1 MGCRL
6 QGTINWRWN
15 RAYGSILPFSC
26 LLRPSP
32 SSIALVFLH
41 DLQPPSTAMAT
52 EFPPSRFKT
61 TGSLACLR
69 RLMGWQAPG
78 LTCKVKSGVVS
89 LANMRLGDF
98 IFFVAYALAGLVLP
112 LSSFL
117 SLLDFYGLQL
127 QHLSSDS
134 ITLVAIFVHL
144 CEMYVG
150 VRPSVQLFRHF
161 FVLKAMPAASCPF
174 PLAGGNGGEKTGR
187 WCRRTST
194 TGSHFP
200 LVARP
205 STAPSGGK
213 TPA

>member
-1 MGCRL
+1 
-6 QGTINWRWN
+6 
-15 RAYGSILPFSC
+15 
-26 LLRPSP
+26 
-32 SSIALVFLH
+32 
-41 DLQPPSTAMAT
+41 MAT

-78 LTCKVKSGVVS
+78 LACKVKSGAVS

-98 IFFVAYALAGLVLP
+98 VFFVAYALAGLVLP
-112 LSSFL
+112 LSSFFL

-127 QHLSSDS
+127 QRLSSDS

-161 FVLKAMPAASCPF
+161 FVLKATSPSHPSSFVTTSSVGHRAMPGASCPF